1 MVLELISLLLH
12 PVGRSQPTM
21 GFSAEDGMH
30 RTIIRSS
37 LIVSVLLAPVLVL
50 LLFSPLAVRFV
61 LVMMMVMMVVVVIMM
76 VAVPVVMLLVRMVS
90 VLVMMS
96 PCPVMSSGFNTQDP
110 GLVPSPILVT
120 SNSWDVS
127 LGEAVLALVAH
138 AGMDAVFLF
147 LFANDMSISHCWR

>member
-1 MVLELISLLLH
+1 
-12 PVGRSQPTM
+12 M

-37 LIVSVLLAPVLVL
+37 LIVSVLIAPVLVL

-61 LVMMMVMMVVVVIMM
+61 LVMMMMVVVVVIMM

-96 PCPVMSSGFNTQDP
+96 PCPVMSSRFNTQDP

-120 SNSWDVS
+120 SNSWYVS

-147 LFANDMSISHCWR
+147 LFANDMSISHRWR